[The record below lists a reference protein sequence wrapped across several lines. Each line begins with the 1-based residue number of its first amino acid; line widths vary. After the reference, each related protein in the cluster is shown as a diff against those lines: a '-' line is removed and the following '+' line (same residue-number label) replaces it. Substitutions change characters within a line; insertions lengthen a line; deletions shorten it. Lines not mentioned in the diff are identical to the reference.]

1 MALTFSTGIK
11 AARAS
16 AVLTK
21 ITSGATA
28 GQLLWLTTAG
38 ATLVTFDLPEPEGV
52 VSATSIVWDF
62 SPAVTAAASN
72 TGTAGKYR
80 LTDSAGAHSIEGT
93 ITATGGGGDI
103 EITNTSVAS
112 GQSCSMT
119 SLVFTE
125 GN

>member
-1 MALTFSTGIK
+1 MAITFATSIK

-21 ITSGATA
+21 ITSGTS
-28 GQLLWLTTAG
+28 GGLLKWLTTG
-38 ATLVTFDLPEPEGV
+38 NATLVTFVLPEPEAV

-80 LTDSAGAHSIEGT
+80 LTNSAGAHIIEGT
-93 ITATGGGGDI
+93 LATTGGDI
-103 EITNTSVAS
+103 NITNTSVAS